1 MYRRSLALAL
11 IVLMLAAVASIGFAQ
26 GDDPPHWEYEGE
38 AGPENWGGLHPDFE
52 TCSIGEAQ
60 SPINITEDDID
71 FVNESEF
78 PSIDVDYHPSAIN
91 LVHNG
96 HTIQLNYD
104 EGSTLSID
112 EEVYNLLQ
120 FHFHIPSEHT
130 IEGENFPMEMHLV
143 HRNEEGEL
151 AVMGVMLDVDED
163 GIEEASDVF
172 DLIFS
177 ELPDEEGEYSMDG
190 EVNAADFLPETVQIL
205 TYQGSLTTPPCS
217 EGVTWM
223 LSGQQ
228 LFVAQQIIDDFG
240 AVFEFNNRPTQPLN
254 ERPLTLS
261 E

>member
-1 MYRRSLALAL
+1 
-11 IVLMLAAVASIGFAQ
+11 
-26 GDDPPHWEYEGE
+26 
-38 AGPENWGGLHPDFE
+38 
-52 TCSIGEAQ
+52 
-60 SPINITEDDID
+60 
-71 FVNESEF
+71 
-78 PSIDVDYHPSAIN
+78 
-91 LVHNG
+91 
-96 HTIQLNYD
+96 
-104 EGSTLSID
+104 
-112 EEVYNLLQ
+112 
-120 FHFHIPSEHT
+120 
-130 IEGENFPMEMHLV
+130 MEMHLV